1 MSIKVM
7 IEDAELRRELAKELR
22 ATLTTLG
29 REEAQRIFQEV
40 VEETVKKQAAH
51 LLDNSYFGATTR
63 ERFVNELKKDM
74 MPQLETLGCKLLME
88 KVEAMGGFSIVER
101 MVRTEVQKALAEMK
115 AQLQQ
120 SMGMLL
126 MSGNLK

>member
-1 MSIKVM
+1 MAIKVL
-7 IEDAELRRELAKELR
+7 IEDTELRKELAKELR

-40 VEETVKKQAAH
+40 VEETVKKQASYLA
-51 LLDNSYFGATTR
+51 DNSYFGSTMR
-63 ERFVNELKKDM
+63 EKFVNELKKAM

-101 MVRTEVQKALAEMK
+101 MVRAEVQKALAEMK

-126 MSGNLK
+126 MPGNLK

>member
-1 MSIKVM
+1 MAIKVL
-7 IEDAELRRELAKELR
+7 IEDAELRGELAKELR

-29 REEAQRIFQEV
+29 REEAQKIFAEV
-40 VEETVKKQAAH
+40 VEVTVKKQAEE
-51 LLDNSYFGATTR
+51 LSVQSYFGSGIR
-63 ERFVNELKKDM
+63 EKFVNELKKGM

-88 KVEAMGGFSIVER
+88 KVDAMGGFSIVER
-101 MVRTEVQKALAEMK
+101 MVRNEVQKALAEMK

>member
-1 MSIKVM
+1 MAIKIL
-7 IEDAELRRELAKELR
+7 IEDAELRGELAKELR

-29 REEAQRIFQEV
+29 REEAHRIFQEV

-51 LLDNSYFGATTR
+51 LLESSYFGATTR
-63 ERFVNELKKDM
+63 EKVVTELKRDM

-101 MVRTEVQKALAEMK
+101 MVREEVRKALAEMK